1 MYFSTACGLAAS
13 LAVVSAAPL
22 QARTDFTTIT
32 FNGAAGANYQLSVPL
47 DGSQTDTNN
56 ALSISSISASIDV
69 PAQCTLHTVDYTPAL
84 VETSPGNWNVG
95 PPQTV
100 EWISCTESG
109 PPPPPPNSITIEF
122 DGADPDVD
130 PNAKYI
136 LTVPLNGTPVFT
148 NNPLSITALVSNYA
162 ALATNCVFDAV
173 DYPPALVATS
183 ATRWQVGPPQTIISV
198 TCTA

>member
-1 MYFSTACGLAAS
+1 LTAAKQTPVSPTPPYSLFSQL
-13 LAVVSAAPL
+13 
-22 QARTDFTTIT
+22 TT
-32 FNGAAGANYQLSVPL
+32 P
-47 DGSQTDTNN
+47 DN

-148 NNPLSITALVSNYA
+148 STFSILS
-162 ALATNCVFDAV
+162 
-173 DYPPALVATS
+173 
-183 ATRWQVGPPQTIISV
+183 
-198 TCTA
+198 